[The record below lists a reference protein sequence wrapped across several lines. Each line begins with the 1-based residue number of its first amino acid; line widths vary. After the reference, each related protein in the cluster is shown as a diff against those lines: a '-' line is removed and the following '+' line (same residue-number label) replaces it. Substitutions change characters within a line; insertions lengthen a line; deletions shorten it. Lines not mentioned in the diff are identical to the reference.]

1 MVNTVLRANSGLR
14 DSRNGRALPT
24 GTGFRA
30 ATNIGNATYTPKAA
44 LHVTPEDQMDYFQ
57 TNGSATFNNGTVILT
72 TASGGQAGSYTLKNK
87 IDMTESF
94 VLKGKINL
102 GDAYERFRNN
112 GHDGGDGVAA
122 IFSTGNVGEIGNA
135 NGNGSGA
142 SLGMGEPTLKMI
154 LWF

>member
-1 MVNTVLRANSGLR
+1 MT
-14 DSRNGRALPT
+14 
-24 GTGFRA
+24 
-30 ATNIGNATYTPKAA
+30 
-44 LHVTPEDQMDYFQ
+44 
-57 TNGSATFNNGTVILT
+57 LT

-135 NGNGSGA
+135 NGNDQAQSWDGGDQ
-142 SLGMGEPTLKMI
+142 P
-154 LWF
+154 